1 MNSTKTMPSGAMPMD
16 PPMPP
21 TTPPVQKKEHW
32 LVELVG
38 GFTVASTMVSALA
51 LWYVFADQLFSSLSA

>member
-1 MNSTKTMPSGAMPMD
+1 MENTYTMQSAAMPMD

-21 TTPPVQKKEHW
+21 SNPPAKKKDHW
-32 LVELVG
+32 LVEVVG

-51 LWYVFADQLFSSLSA
+51 LWYVFADQLFSQISI